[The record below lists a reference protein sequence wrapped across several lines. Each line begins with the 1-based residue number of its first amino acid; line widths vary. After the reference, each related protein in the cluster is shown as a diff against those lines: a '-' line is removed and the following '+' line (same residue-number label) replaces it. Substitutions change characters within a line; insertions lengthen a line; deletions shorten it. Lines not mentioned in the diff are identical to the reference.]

1 MQFKI
6 LASIVL
12 FAVPSVLGMD
22 NAHDAANLAGNDGI
36 GGNND
41 QSGTKTKYYGLVLVI
56 VGAIAFFSMQISF
69 PICQVAMFFAVIG
82 SLWYIYKDDAPNSDF
97 LADGSNKKNIFIGA
111 IGSFIWCCL
120 GKGVMYLVAVGKKDS
135 ANIGHSKMDLFEKI
149 LWGSVS
155 MIGGIMYPF
164 LSSLIQTAGLFQ
176 WAELLCLVEKIA
188 DMGGDTIMKTFANYI
203 EGDNKSEDLQIY
215 WGALFD
221 LVSVGVSMFLVFCA
235 IASDDNS
242 PIKIFH
248 RWSSVWVYFLAF
260 IALCGYDFFNKLANF
275 SMNAVVDIRAKKN
288 PITEDERKDHRE
300 NKKDFITTWSSVF
313 NLGYMIGCFAAIG
326 IKFCWK
332 ADNRDV
338 ANDQN
343 VGQNQVAINDGDDE
357 VQNEADANQENNE
370 GWFFKLFLSSK
381 SWKLVFFVVYFFG
394 CDGVVTFL
402 MQIPANEISDR
413 TKESMNDEHKDPVE
427 HNMKYGL
434 AMGGLSWLLFMG
446 LQKYFNSSY
455 SDRLEIVVNNHE
467 DLDDDDVLNALK
479 EMHQRKVKIYAGFS
493 IIWSV
498 IFFSNAAGWWCL
510 AENSLDNYNTEKGR
524 DFFEKSFSFNF
535 YSFFMTAVSSG
546 AISPLFFTMQSMLVF
561 LGNADP
567 ELCTL
572 FNIAA
577 KLGTAIGR
585 FILPYLA
592 EAKALSNKEITIL
605 GYGLAI
611 IGAMGVNYLAK
622 GAKNLQPD
630 IANLRRRQIA
640 MPQNP

>member
-1 MQFKI
+1 
-6 LASIVL
+6 
-12 FAVPSVLGMD
+12 
-22 NAHDAANLAGNDGI
+22 
-36 GGNND
+36 
-41 QSGTKTKYYGLVLVI
+41 
-56 VGAIAFFSMQISF
+56 
-69 PICQVAMFFAVIG
+69 
-82 SLWYIYKDDAPNSDF
+82 
-97 LADGSNKKNIFIGA
+97 
-111 IGSFIWCCL
+111 
-120 GKGVMYLVAVGKKDS
+120 
-135 ANIGHSKMDLFEKI
+135 MDLFEKI

-242 PIKIFH
+242 PIKIFQ

-275 SMNAVVDIRAKKN
+275 SMNAVVDIRAKHN
-288 PITEDERKDHRE
+288 PITEQDRKDHRQ

-313 NLGYMIGCFAAIG
+313 NLGYMIGCFSAIV
-326 IKFCWK
+326 IKFVPEIRKLITKWTG
-332 ADNRDV
+332 RQIE
-338 ANDQN
+338 QN
-343 VGQNQVAINDGDDE
+343 VQNQQNVE
-357 VQNEADANQENNE
+357 VQNQAAANQENNE
-370 GWFFKLFLSSK
+370 TEYKPLKLA
-381 SWKLVFFVVYFFG
+381 FFVVYFFG

-434 AMGGLSWLLFMG
+434 LMGGLCWLLFMG

-455 SDRLEIVVNNHE
+455 SDRLENVVKNHE
-467 DLDDDDVLNALK
+467 NLDDNTVLNQLK

-546 AISPLFFTMQSMLVF
+546 AIAPLFFTMQSMLVF

-592 EAKALSNKEITIL
+592 EAKALSNKEITIV

-630 IANLRRRQIA
+630 IENLKIKVALLIQQA
-640 MPQNP
+640 